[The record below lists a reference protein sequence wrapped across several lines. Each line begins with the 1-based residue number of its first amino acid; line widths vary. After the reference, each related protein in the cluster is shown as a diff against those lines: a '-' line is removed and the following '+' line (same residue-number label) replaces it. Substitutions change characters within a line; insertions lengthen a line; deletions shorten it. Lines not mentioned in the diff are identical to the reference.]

1 MSGPIRTKIGQTK
14 RRLRLHLPALTAAI
28 ANESAYTTAIN
39 ERTDEDILEDLQILL
54 ELRGPFVK
62 AYRALLKEHEA
73 FSALRIANPAEELEF
88 TKYTNTYGDYTV
100 ELKESSDILANVDSL
115 IEKLTAEG
123 RTRRLPIADD
133 NDDALTT
140 TTGKSTEPTPA
151 PRTSIQQTDITNIN
165 ENPITTPSIPPK
177 IPGRISQKTVQGKVI
192 STSFSPTN
200 DTTEE
205 TESNPITT
213 TPPPQQV
220 FYVQPDAASS
230 FVTAALVGKSL
241 PRFSGDILDW
251 PEFQESFLSL
261 VQNGRITGADKLSLL
276 KMCLEGE
283 AKEVIAGLP
292 KIDRNYDHAMIL
304 LSKEY
309 DKPHLRHHSLLTRL
323 RTLPPC
329 DGKGGLRNF
338 YLKLNVIIRQLLPN
352 GEVDTPDML
361 VNLITSKLP
370 IAMQTRV
377 IKESSRKE
385 DFGVYSVLGIL
396 ADAVEDEKIERDIM
410 ANTRAERR
418 IEKPSPPITHSNIT
432 NAPSH
437 HSNNTERNRV
447 PRNFTKFGK
456 FNPNQSCRLCSG
468 LHRIDACPSY
478 TTPSDRKTAAIQ
490 RNLCLNCLHSNHA
503 VNDCRS
509 KINCHYCK
517 GRHHSATC
525 TNLNQN
531 QSPIKPRNGDF
542 SNKPKPIQ
550 TDVKNPIPY
559 HNAKN
564 SSKRSPPQKQQ
575 TNCVLTEE
583 VFEEVTMTVQS
594 NPETPVTAIAQ
605 IKSSTQPL
613 LCLETI
619 LHSPFNPTQTI
630 KATVLFDSASTCSYI
645 TNELANSLDLPLIES
660 RRIATQVFGKT
671 KIDHRTVG
679 IFPIGV
685 TLKNGSQHN
694 IATLSTPMICK
705 EINWLKKD
713 ADSTITAMNSSPSL
727 LIGMDLF
734 LEFFLGDNFSMSRTD
749 DGIHILST
757 PMGDIATR
765 KRVNNRNIFS
775 TIMINPSY
783 PISSDTIPDLA
794 KLEEMMKRFF
804 SVEIIGITDSP
815 ETNDDDN
822 RGLEH
827 FLANIRF
834 NENERR
840 YYVALPFREE
850 NPQLPTNFDIYV
862 DNFFG
867 HANSIEEGIRQFH
880 GVREFFTKANF
891 NLREFVS
898 NNPILN
904 ELFLSH
910 NAAASDL
917 THAKILGVHWNTS
930 TDSYSLPTMKLPSDD
945 TQWTKR
951 LTLRHLNGF
960 YDPYGMK
967 DQPVFVRNRTTK
979 INSLL
984 PTAKFKHIDG
994 KLNPADVASR
1004 GCTSDELN
1012 SHPLWWHGP
1021 PFLSQPQ
1028 STWNPQPELQSPSLK
1043 ETTMAINS
1051 ISVDPI
1057 HEPIVPIIEANRFHS
1072 WTKMVNTT
1080 IIVLK
1085 FIQRLKKIPTTLSR
1099 VSLHRRAEQLLFR
1112 MSQTEFPPTPHLIQ
1126 QLRMYQCPTTSL
1138 WRCRGR
1144 LENAEIPIESKCP
1157 IYLPRESAIT
1167 RLFILYIHHS
1177 INHFGQSH
1185 TLTELRQRVWIPKG
1199 ITTVKSSLRH
1209 CMQCK
1214 RARAKPFAL
1223 PEYPDLPTIRT
1234 VQPDHPYSAI
1244 GLDLAGP
1251 IQYRTDDN
1259 SKAKS
1264 WILVIT
1270 CLHIRAT
1277 YLDIITDM
1285 SLKTLLSRI
1294 RRFIA
1299 TYGSPS
1305 TIVCDNA
1312 SSFVALNKLQEAFR
1326 ESERND
1332 ISDYCARKGIQF
1344 HFITPFT
1351 PWSGGVYER
1360 IVGLTKTALKSV
1372 LGTRTLLLEELS
1384 TILKEAEAVLNSRP
1398 LTSIGSDLDHLP
1410 LRPMDFLRPHASL
1423 SLPRLQTERG
1433 EDDTDKDWR
1442 PRQNLRDSV
1451 VDSWTH
1457 SMTILNQF
1465 WKRWKREYLTSLR
1478 EKYKR
1483 EHDQGRLVNYDS
1495 PQYGDV
1501 VIIADPAL
1509 ERGQWKLG
1517 KIIQIKSDRSAIVKT
1532 ATGTLHR
1539 PLNLLYKLEIEP
1551 QSKPITDQNLPIII
1565 DQNSTKD
1572 DNPKP
1577 IPLRRSARLNPTL
1590 TLLATIALLST
1601 LGSASDAQCPQETS
1615 AQFHVIYVTPC
1626 TQHGFGV
1633 ATTKDISSDTQS
1645 VCWLRMQCPNGH
1657 LRLPNPNETNSN
1669 YCGPQ
1674 CKCPEWTRTCSFY
1687 NGIHVNFST
1696 IAHLPSELRNFVP
1709 SHVCSF
1715 KKENHCDN
1723 NALFGLFS
1731 QIELMDGTSLIV
1743 PKLDVATTDVYSP
1756 DDHRCYDM
1764 NGKEL
1769 LHFVL
1774 STHNPVIGSSSFCR
1788 VHSCTTKDKA
1798 TAFCFYGEKVTSFV
1812 FLDKQIPIRAW
1823 GTIRKLYYPHA
1834 KNDSKTTQSL
1844 IAIKCAYLGIEV
1856 HPKEEA
1862 TSISIRTCISLYCIF
1877 LQELH
1882 PIENPIQFP
1891 WSIVSNDHEIIIQS
1905 WTEGVSQ
1912 LDEKIKCQGRPL
1924 YLDRKMEFFTVLSRT
1939 LSFSLFF
1946 QSDRHPV

>member
-605 IKSSTQPL
+605 INSSTQPL

-775 TIMINPSY
+775 TIMIL
-783 PISSDTIPDLA
+783 PIVTFKCSA
-794 KLEEMMKRFF
+794 E
-804 SVEIIGITDSP
+804 
-815 ETNDDDN
+815 
-822 RGLEH
+822 
-827 FLANIRF
+827 
-834 NENERR
+834 
-840 YYVALPFREE
+840 
-850 NPQLPTNFDIYV
+850 
-862 DNFFG
+862 
-867 HANSIEEGIRQFH
+867 
-880 GVREFFTKANF
+880 
-891 NLREFVS
+891 
-898 NNPILN
+898 
-904 ELFLSH
+904 
-910 NAAASDL
+910 
-917 THAKILGVHWNTS
+917 
-930 TDSYSLPTMKLPSDD
+930 
-945 TQWTKR
+945 
-951 LTLRHLNGF
+951 TLRYL
-960 YDPYGMK
+960 
-967 DQPVFVRNRTTK
+967 
-979 INSLL
+979 
-984 PTAKFKHIDG
+984 
-994 KLNPADVASR
+994 
-1004 GCTSDELN
+1004 
-1012 SHPLWWHGP
+1012 
-1021 PFLSQPQ
+1021 
-1028 STWNPQPELQSPSLK
+1028 
-1043 ETTMAINS
+1043 
-1051 ISVDPI
+1051 
-1057 HEPIVPIIEANRFHS
+1057 
-1072 WTKMVNTT
+1072 
-1080 IIVLK
+1080 
-1085 FIQRLKKIPTTLSR
+1085 
-1099 VSLHRRAEQLLFR
+1099 
-1112 MSQTEFPPTPHLIQ
+1112 PPT
-1126 QLRMYQCPTTSL
+1126 
-1138 WRCRGR
+1138 
-1144 LENAEIPIESKCP
+1144 K
-1157 IYLPRESAIT
+1157 
-1167 RLFILYIHHS
+1167 
-1177 INHFGQSH
+1177 
-1185 TLTELRQRVWIPKG
+1185 
-1199 ITTVKSSLRH
+1199 
-1209 CMQCK
+1209 
-1214 RARAKPFAL
+1214 
-1223 PEYPDLPTIRT
+1223 
-1234 VQPDHPYSAI
+1234 
-1244 GLDLAGP
+1244 
-1251 IQYRTDDN
+1251 
-1259 SKAKS
+1259 
-1264 WILVIT
+1264 
-1270 CLHIRAT
+1270 
-1277 YLDIITDM
+1277 
-1285 SLKTLLSRI
+1285 
-1294 RRFIA
+1294 
-1299 TYGSPS
+1299 
-1305 TIVCDNA
+1305 
-1312 SSFVALNKLQEAFR
+1312 
-1326 ESERND
+1326 
-1332 ISDYCARKGIQF
+1332 
-1344 HFITPFT
+1344 
-1351 PWSGGVYER
+1351 
-1360 IVGLTKTALKSV
+1360 
-1372 LGTRTLLLEELS
+1372 
-1384 TILKEAEAVLNSRP
+1384 
-1398 LTSIGSDLDHLP
+1398 
-1410 LRPMDFLRPHASL
+1410 
-1423 SLPRLQTERG
+1423 
-1433 EDDTDKDWR
+1433 
-1442 PRQNLRDSV
+1442 
-1451 VDSWTH
+1451 
-1457 SMTILNQF
+1457 
-1465 WKRWKREYLTSLR
+1465 
-1478 EKYKR
+1478 
-1483 EHDQGRLVNYDS
+1483 
-1495 PQYGDV
+1495 
-1501 VIIADPAL
+1501 
-1509 ERGQWKLG
+1509 
-1517 KIIQIKSDRSAIVKT
+1517 
-1532 ATGTLHR
+1532 
-1539 PLNLLYKLEIEP
+1539 
-1551 QSKPITDQNLPIII
+1551 
-1565 DQNSTKD
+1565 
-1572 DNPKP
+1572 
-1577 IPLRRSARLNPTL
+1577 
-1590 TLLATIALLST
+1590 
-1601 LGSASDAQCPQETS
+1601 
-1615 AQFHVIYVTPC
+1615 
-1626 TQHGFGV
+1626 
-1633 ATTKDISSDTQS
+1633 
-1645 VCWLRMQCPNGH
+1645 
-1657 LRLPNPNETNSN
+1657 
-1669 YCGPQ
+1669 
-1674 CKCPEWTRTCSFY
+1674 
-1687 NGIHVNFST
+1687 
-1696 IAHLPSELRNFVP
+1696 
-1709 SHVCSF
+1709 
-1715 KKENHCDN
+1715 
-1723 NALFGLFS
+1723 
-1731 QIELMDGTSLIV
+1731 
-1743 PKLDVATTDVYSP
+1743 
-1756 DDHRCYDM
+1756 
-1764 NGKEL
+1764 
-1769 LHFVL
+1769 
-1774 STHNPVIGSSSFCR
+1774 
-1788 VHSCTTKDKA
+1788 
-1798 TAFCFYGEKVTSFV
+1798 
-1812 FLDKQIPIRAW
+1812 
-1823 GTIRKLYYPHA
+1823 
-1834 KNDSKTTQSL
+1834 
-1844 IAIKCAYLGIEV
+1844 
-1856 HPKEEA
+1856 
-1862 TSISIRTCISLYCIF
+1862 
-1877 LQELH
+1877 
-1882 PIENPIQFP
+1882 
-1891 WSIVSNDHEIIIQS
+1891 
-1905 WTEGVSQ
+1905 
-1912 LDEKIKCQGRPL
+1912 
-1924 YLDRKMEFFTVLSRT
+1924 
-1939 LSFSLFF
+1939 
-1946 QSDRHPV
+1946 